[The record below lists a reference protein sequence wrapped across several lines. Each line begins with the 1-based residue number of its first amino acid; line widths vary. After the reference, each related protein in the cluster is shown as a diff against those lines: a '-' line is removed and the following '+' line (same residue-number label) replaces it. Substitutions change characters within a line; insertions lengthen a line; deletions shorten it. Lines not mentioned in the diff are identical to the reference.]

1 MTTFFAQPYD
11 IAAGGFYFEDRDTFG
26 AKIGSVRN
34 DYSQPVE
41 EFEIQFI
48 DGDAIDGAL
57 AKAWGINQANIIRF
71 MEVLEEWEDHEKLR
85 FIIAVGEC
93 GYDFDS
99 QSVDAEDYDV
109 DIYGEETLRG
119 LAARF
124 VEDGLY
130 GDIPET
136 LRFYIDYD
144 AIARDL
150 SAEYSEIEIAGE
162 RMVYRC
168 G

>member
-11 IAAGGFYFEDRDTFG
+11 IAASGFYFEDQEGFERQ
-26 AKIGSVRN
+26 IGYIRN
-34 DYSQPVE
+34 DYGQPVE

-48 DGDAIDGAL
+48 DGEAIDCAL
-57 AKAWGINQANIIRF
+57 ANAWGINQANIVRF
-71 MEVLEEWEDHEKLR
+71 LKVLEDWEDHEKLR

-93 GYDFDS
+93 GYGFDPDTAS
-99 QSVDAEDYDV
+99 ADDYDV
-109 DIYGEETLRG
+109 DIYGEESLRE
-119 LAARF
+119 LAERF
-124 VEDGLY
+124 VEDGLF
-130 GDIPET
+130 GDIPVGM
-136 LRFYIDYD
+136 RFYIDLD

-150 SAEYSEIEIAGE
+150 SADYTEIEIAGE

>member
-11 IAAGGFYFEDRDTFG
+11 IAASGFYFEDQEGFE
-26 AKIGSVRN
+26 KQIGSVRN
-34 DYSQPVE
+34 DYGQPVE

-48 DGDAIDGAL
+48 DGEAIDCAL
-57 AKAWGINQANIIRF
+57 AKAWGINQANIIRCL
-71 MEVLEEWEDHEKLR
+71 EVLDEWEDHEKYS

-93 GYDFDS
+93 GYSFDPDTVS
-99 QSVDAEDYDV
+99 ADDYDV
-109 DIYGEETLRG
+109 DIYNEDSLRD

-124 VEDGLY
+124 VEDGLF
-130 GDIPET
+130 GDIPEP

-150 SAEYSEIEIAGE
+150 STDYAEVEIAGL